1 MRLKTLEISGFKS
14 FADKT
19 RIDFL
24 PGMTGIVGPNG
35 SGKSNIAEAVRWVLG
50 EQSAKSLRGTKM
62 PDIIFGGSSDRHAL
76 NRASV
81 AITLDNSDHYLKS
94 AYTELTISRRLY
106 RTGESEYLIN
116 GQSCRLKDITEL
128 LMDSGMGQD
137 SFSIISQGRVAAIFN
152 SKPEERRSIVEEV
165 AGVYKYRKHKEKAE
179 RELDETMGNLH
190 RVEDIIA
197 ELEGRLKPLEEQ
209 SDLAQDYLAQKKRFA
224 VLDRTQL
231 VRQLHAELAQ
241 KDDLDKEVRQKKGL
255 VHEQQYAQQ
264 QHGQKVQAL
273 QQQQKKLLAQKDDLQ
288 AQLVT
293 ATKLVEQRQGQVNLS
308 GEQRRN
314 QATQQARLAQELAT
328 TEQRVADLTAS
339 LATEKTALSDLQAT
353 IQAHQ
358 AEIKDL
364 QKATSNQVIDQLR
377 ERLESLRTAYFDQKQ
392 QVAAWRNQRQ
402 YLQQDQE
409 RQQQRGKR
417 LSAQLTDLQ
426 TTAQTTAQTVT
437 KLQAQATA
445 AHDQLSQAEAA
456 NDAEAGQ
463 YQQHQ
468 HQYQQL
474 QHNWQAALEVYQRA
488 KTKAASQQAALTEY
502 GGFYQ
507 GVRAILRQ
515 RDRFTGL
522 LGAVSEL
529 LKVPE
534 DYTTAIEYALGGQL
548 QQVVVR
554 DEATAKQAVQYL
566 REHRAG
572 RATFLPVTTV
582 RQRQLD
588 ATTRHQLARLNGFVG
603 VGSDLVTIA
612 SDAQPILNY
621 LLGTTILA
629 TDLDAAVAIS
639 RQIHHRYRVVSLAG
653 DVVSASGAITGGQA
667 RQSHTSVLWQR
678 QELEQL
684 QASLTTMADQLRDQE
699 TKVKAQRDALQASE
713 QRSQTL
719 QAQLNDLHPR
729 CRQLDDQ
736 LAAAKSADQQA
747 QRQLKAAQVELQQTT
762 GAAPGTTDAELQ
774 TKITQGQAAIAQQ
787 ETELKT
793 LQEQIKTASDQ
804 QATQRE
810 TLTAKQTWLAG
821 AQERQQQHQQT
832 LRQHQADLQTA
843 QANRQQLIKE
853 QAQLAQQEGLTPAE
867 AAKQLRAAQT
877 QQQTTQQALTAAN
890 DQLTAVN
897 DQLASAN
904 TANDRATGLLQVA
917 NDDLKTAQVNQTRID
932 ALIDQQQNQLSE
944 KYQLSLAAAEKDLS
958 DLPADQLAVQ
968 LKLLK
973 RGLAEI
979 GTVNLNAIDEYHEV
993 RERYD
998 FLTQQRDDLLT
1009 AKDQLTA
1016 TMSELDDQV
1025 KHRFKTS
1032 LDQIA
1037 KKFTATF
1044 KQMFNGGTAELVLTD
1059 PDDLLTTGI
1068 DIMAQPPGKKFQN
1081 MGLLSGGERALT
1093 AITLLFAI
1101 LQVQPVPFC
1110 ILDEVEAALDPANVT
1125 RFARYIHQFQAQTQF
1140 IVITHRKETM
1150 VQADVLYGVTM
1161 QESGVSKMVAV
1172 DLNQDSET
1180 TAEGKQA

>member
-62 PDIIFGGSSDRHAL
+62 PDIIFGGSADRHAL

-81 AITLDNSDHYLKS
+81 EITLDNSDHYLKS
-94 AYTELTISRRLY
+94 AYTELTLSRRLY

-152 SKPEERRSIVEEV
+152 SKPEDRRSIVEEV
-165 AGVYKYRKHKEKAE
+165 AGVYKYRKHKERAE

-209 SDLAQDYLAQKKRFA
+209 SDLAQDYLAQKKRFEE
-224 VLDRTQL
+224 LDRTQL
-231 VRQLHAELAQ
+231 VRQLHAEMAQ
-241 KDDLDKEVRQKKGL
+241 KADLDKEVRQKKGL

-273 QQQQKKLLAQKDDLQ
+273 QQQQQTLLKQKDDLQ

-314 QATQQARLAQELAT
+314 QATQQARLAQELVT
-328 TEQRVADLTAS
+328 TKQRVQDLTQS
-339 LATEKTALSDLQAT
+339 IATETAAIKDLEAT
-353 IQAHQ
+353 IKAHQ
-358 AEIKDL
+358 AEIKTL
-364 QKATSNQVIDQLR
+364 QAATAEQVIDQLR

-402 YLQQDQE
+402 YLQQDQA
-409 RQQQRGKR
+409 RQQERGKR
-417 LSAQLTDLQ
+417 LTAQLSDLQ
-426 TTAQTTAQTVT
+426 ATAQATQQAASDL
-437 KLQAQATA
+437 KAQATA
-445 AHDQLSQAEAA
+445 AHDQLSQAEQA

-463 YQQHQ
+463 YQAHQ
-468 HQYQQL
+468 QQYRQL
-474 QHNWQAALEVYQRA
+474 QRNWQAALEVYQRA
-488 KTKAASQQAALTEY
+488 KTQAASQQAAVTEY

-529 LKVPE
+529 LKVPK

-548 QQVVVR
+548 QQVVVT

-566 REHRAG
+566 RENRAG

-588 ATTRHQLARLNGFVG
+588 ATTRRQLAGLDGFVG
-603 VGSDLVTIA
+603 VGSDLVTIT
-612 SDAQPILNY
+612 SNAQPILNY

-629 TDLDAAVAIS
+629 TDLDAAVALS

-667 RQSHTSVLWQR
+667 RQSHTSVLRQR

-684 QASLTTMADQLRDQE
+684 QTSLTSMEAQLRDQE

-713 QRSQTL
+713 QRSQAL
-719 QAQLNDLHPR
+719 QTQLNALHPQ

-736 LAAAKSADQQA
+736 LAAAQTAANQA
-747 QRQLKAAQVELQQTT
+747 KRQLQAAQVELQQTT
-762 GAAPGTTDAELQ
+762 GSAEGTTDAELQ
-774 TKITQGQAAIAQQ
+774 AKMTQGQAAIAQQ
-787 ETELKT
+787 ETNLKA
-793 LQEQIKTASDQ
+793 LQAQIKTESDH
-804 QATQRE
+804 QATQRQ
-810 TLTAKQTWLAG
+810 TLTTKQTWVAG
-821 AQERQQQHQQT
+821 AVERQQQQRQT

-843 QANRQQLIKE
+843 QANQQQLVQE
-853 QAQLAQQEGLTPAE
+853 QAQLAQQEGVTPAE
-867 AAKQLRAAQT
+867 AAAQLKAAQA
-877 QQQTTQQALTAAN
+877 QQQTTKQALATAN
-890 DQLTAVN
+890 DRLAQVN
-897 DQLASAN
+897 DQLETAN

-944 KYQLSLAAAEKDLS
+944 KYHLSLAAAEADLS

-979 GTVNLNAIDEYHEV
+979 GTVNLNAIDEYQDV

-1032 LDQIA
+1032 FDQIA
-1037 KKFTATF
+1037 TKFTATF
-1044 KQMFNGGTAELVLTD
+1044 KQMFNGGTAELVLTA